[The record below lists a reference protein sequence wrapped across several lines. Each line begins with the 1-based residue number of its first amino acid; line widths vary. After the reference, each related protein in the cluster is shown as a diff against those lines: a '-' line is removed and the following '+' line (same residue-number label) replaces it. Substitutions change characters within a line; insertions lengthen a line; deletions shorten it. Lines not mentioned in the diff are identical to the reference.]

1 MSGRFPVSTR
11 RARGAR
17 HTPHTVPVTEAA
29 DSRWVDSMPDAYD
42 RYLGDAVFRPFAR
55 DLAQRAARLRPARV
69 LEIAAGTGIVTAEL
83 VAAAPTAQVTAT
95 DLNPAMV
102 ATGARRV
109 PQARW
114 EPADAS
120 DLPFPDDAFDLVVC
134 QFGVMFLPD
143 KPRAYREFAR
153 VLAPGGSLLVNTWD
167 LIGTHGFGQALV
179 EALERVFPGDVPPF
193 LTKVPHGY
201 ADPDV
206 VRGHLLE
213 AGYVVEALETVTLE
227 GHAASAA
234 DVATGFCT
242 GTPLRGE
249 LLARGDLEAT
259 TRTVRAG
266 MTALLGDGP
275 VSARMSAHVV
285 LAHPA

>member
-1 MSGRFPVSTR
+1 
-11 RARGAR
+11 
-17 HTPHTVPVTEAA
+17 
-29 DSRWVDSMPDAYD
+29 MPEVYD
-42 RYLGDAVFRPFAR
+42 RHLGAAVFRPFAR
-55 DLAQRAARLRPARV
+55 DLARRAALLGPSRV
-69 LEIAAGTGIVTAEL
+69 LEIAAGTGVLTAEL
-83 VAAAPTAQVTAT
+83 LAASPGAQVTAT

-102 ATGARRV
+102 EAGAQRV

-114 EPADAS
+114 QPADAS
-120 DLPFPDDAFDLVVC
+120 DLPFPDGAFDLVVC

-153 VLAPGGSLLVNTWD
+153 VLAPGGHVLVNTWD
-167 LIGTHGFGQALV
+167 RIETHGFDRVVV

-193 LTKVPHGY
+193 LAKVPHGY
-201 ADPDV
+201 ADPEI
-206 VRGHLLE
+206 VRGHLQE
-213 AGYVVEALETVTLE
+213 AGYQVDLVETVMLE

-249 LLARGDLEAT
+249 ILARSDLDAT
-259 TRTVRAG
+259 TSTMRTE

-285 LAHPA
+285 LALPVRR

>member
-1 MSGRFPVSTR
+1 MGAR

-17 HTPHTVPVTEAA
+17 HTPHNGPVTEAA
-29 DSRWVDSMPDAYD
+29 DSRWVDSMPDVYD
-42 RYLGDAVFRPFAR
+42 RHLGDAVFRPFAR
-55 DLAQRAARLRPARV
+55 DMARRAADLRPARV
-69 LEIAAGTGIVTAEL
+69 LEIAAGTGVLTAEL
-83 VAAAPTAQVTAT
+83 VAASPAAQVTAT

-114 EPADAS
+114 ETADAS

-134 QFGVMFLPD
+134 QFGVMFLPER
-143 KPRAYREFAR
+143 PRAYRGFAR
-153 VLAPGGSLLVNTWD
+153 VLAPGGHVLLNTWD
-167 LIGTHGFGQALV
+167 RIDTHGFGRALV
-179 EALERVFPGDVPPF
+179 EALARVFPGDVPPF
-193 LTKVPHGY
+193 LESVPHGY
-201 ADPDV
+201 TDPEV

-213 AGYVVEALETVTLE
+213 AGYVVEALETLTLQ

-242 GTPLRGE
+242 GTPLRSE
-249 LLARGDLEAT
+249 IVARGDLEAT
-259 TRTVRAG
+259 TRTVRAE

-275 VSARMSAHVV
+275 VSASMSAHVV
-285 LAHPA
+285 LARPA

>member
-1 MSGRFPVSTR
+1 LSPDVICAT
-11 RARGAR
+11 
-17 HTPHTVPVTEAA
+17 TVLVTEAA
-29 DSRWVDSMPDAYD
+29 HSRWVDSMPEAYD
-42 RYLGDAVFRPFAR
+42 RYLGEAVFRPFAR
-55 DLAQRAARLRPARV
+55 DLAGRAARLRPGRV
-69 LEIAAGTGIVTAEL
+69 LEVAAGSGIATAEL
-83 VAAAPTAQVTAT
+83 LAAWPTAQLTAT

-114 EPADAS
+114 QTADAS
-120 DLPFPDDAFDLVVC
+120 DLPFPHAAFDLVVC

-153 VLAPGGSLLVNTWD
+153 VLAPDGHLLVNTWD

-179 EALERVFPGDVPPF
+179 DGLERVFPGDVPPF

-201 ADPDV
+201 ADPEV
-206 VRGHLLE
+206 VRGHLRE
-213 AGYVVEALETVTLE
+213 AGYVVDLLETVTLE
-227 GHAASAA
+227 GHATSAA

-249 LLARGDLEAT
+249 ILARGDLDAT
-259 TRTVRAG
+259 TRTVRTE

-285 LAHPA
+285 LAHPG

>member
-1 MSGRFPVSTR
+1 
-11 RARGAR
+11 
-17 HTPHTVPVTEAA
+17 VTEAA
-29 DSRWVDSMPDAYD
+29 DSRWVDSMPDVYD
-42 RYLGDAVFRPFAR
+42 RHLGDAVFRPFAR

-69 LEIAAGTGIVTAEL
+69 LEIAAGTGVVTAEL
-83 VAAAPTAQVTAT
+83 LAASPTVQVTAT

-120 DLPFPDDAFDLVVC
+120 DLPFPDGAFDLVVC

-167 LIGTHGFGQALV
+167 RIGTHGFDRAVV

-193 LTKVPHGY
+193 LAKVPHGY
-201 ADPDV
+201 ADPEV
-206 VRGHLLE
+206 VLGHLRE
-213 AGYVVEALETVTLE
+213 AGYVVDLLETVTLE

-234 DVATGFCT
+234 EVATGFCT

-249 LLARGDLEAT
+249 LLVRGDLDAT
-259 TRTVRAG
+259 TRRMRTE